1 MSEVREHDETGDV
14 AELSSPH
21 EGTERSCA
29 DGMDGEV
36 LERHE
41 KFLIKRRRLKKTQQE
56 SADHFGLT
64 RNNYVMLERGTKDF
78 PHIPEPKIMFLLDY
92 ERCMLYRRRCGWTQE
107 KLSAESGLSRNWIRQ
122 MECGLVSCEQL
133 IWFWEC

>member
-1 MSEVREHDETGDV
+1 
-14 AELSSPH
+14 LSSPH
-21 EGTERSCA
+21 EGAERSRT
-29 DGMDGEV
+29 DGLDEKA

-41 KFLIKRRRLKKTQQE
+41 KFLISRRRSKETQQQA
-56 SADHFGLT
+56 ADRLGIT
-64 RNNYVMLERGTKDF
+64 RNSYVMLEKGTREF
-78 PHIPEPKIMFLLDY
+78 PDIPEPKVMFLLDY

-122 MECGLVSCEQL
+122 MECGIVSCERL

>member
-1 MSEVREHDETGDV
+1 VSEVREHDKAGDV
-14 AELSSPH
+14 RKLPIPH
-21 EGTERSCA
+21 EGAERSKT
-29 DGMDGEV
+29 DGMDGEE

-41 KFLIKRRRLKKTQQE
+41 KFLIARRRLNETQKQVAE
-56 SADHFGLT
+56 KYGLT
-64 RNNYVMLERGTKDF
+64 RNNYMMLEKGTKEF
-78 PHIPEPKIMFLLDY
+78 PDIPEPKVTKLLDY
-92 ERCMLYRRRCGWTQE
+92 EKCMIYRRRCGWSQE